1 VNTSLDV
8 PVQILLKVN
17 ARRFAEGTVQN
28 MFKNNIP
35 DSGIPLLLN
44 LRSVS
49 IYLKGYFHICSVL
62 KGLLLES
69 SPFIFLACVD
79 RDVPIPEYP
88 YFGIGFSQNYIAR
101 SFYNYL
107 SYGLMIR

>member
-1 VNTSLDV
+1 MCEHKCLDV
-8 PVQILLKVN
+8 PVQILLKAN
-17 ARRFAEGTVQN
+17 AIRFAEGTVQN

-49 IYLKGYFHICSVL
+49 IYLKGYFHIYSVL

-69 SPFIFLACVD
+69 SPFIFLACVG
-79 RDVPIPEYP
+79 RNVPIP
-88 YFGIGFSQNYIAR
+88 
-101 SFYNYL
+101 
-107 SYGLMIR
+107 